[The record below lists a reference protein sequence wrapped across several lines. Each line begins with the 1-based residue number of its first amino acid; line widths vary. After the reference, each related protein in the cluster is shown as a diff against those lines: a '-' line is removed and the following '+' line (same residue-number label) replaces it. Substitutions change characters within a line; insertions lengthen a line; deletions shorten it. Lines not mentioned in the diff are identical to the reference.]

1 MGEKNKFLSNFCH
14 HSFFSFVILLVTQ
27 KLNFFEENFKIKTS
41 PPFFIGRLD
50 FASRTSWNQ
59 EKCYIDY
66 VPNSLNLKI
75 CKNLTVIEEF
85 GNEYNISGCVS
96 TNFWL

>member
-1 MGEKNKFLSNFCH
+1 MKKINFCQIFAIIV
-14 HSFFSFVILLVTQ
+14 FFSFVILLVTQ

-41 PPFFIGRLD
+41 PPFLLVDHILPLGLAEIRK
-50 FASRTSWNQ
+50 
-59 EKCYIDY
+59 KCYIDY
-66 VPNSLNLKI
+66 VPNSFNLKI

>member
-1 MGEKNKFLSNFCH
+1 MSEKNKFLPSY
-14 HSFFSFVILLVTQ
+14 FFSFVILLITQ
-27 KLNFFEENFKIKTS
+27 KLHFFEENFKIKTS
-41 PPFFIGRLD
+41 PPFFVGRPD

-59 EKCYIDY
+59 EKSYIDY
-66 VPNSLNLKI
+66 VSNSLNLKI

-96 TNFWL
+96 NNFWL